1 MTNSKIKLK
10 KPSNIKIGG
19 GSGTEPDNNM
29 IQMIIIIIIVIITLY
44 ILFAIFRYFNTR
56 SRNAPMLISEPVDA
70 SLERIIPANQIPKAA
85 GYEFTLN
92 FWMYVR
98 DWNYSY
104 DYPKCVLYR
113 GDKNCKKASPM
124 VFLYPKTN
132 KLMIRMDD
140 GSVDNMNPF
149 SCKNL
154 KDDLSDVKPCDIGN
168 IPLQRWVMVTTVLW
182 NTTSDIYINGKLARS
197 CTYHNIPNIMNDK
210 NIYVSVND
218 GFNGYISRLQYFN
231 FAINPHHAYKLYQ
244 NGPYKQRNALQKLMT
259 NIRKLWQKVDNCIDD
274 IKGDDKPD
282 SDAFKPQSVLVSEED
297 GTTLAVCS

>member
-1 MTNSKIKLK
+1 
-10 KPSNIKIGG
+10 
-19 GSGTEPDNNM
+19 
-29 IQMIIIIIIVIITLY
+29 
-44 ILFAIFRYFNTR
+44 
-56 SRNAPMLISEPVDA
+56 MLISEPVDA
-70 SLERIIPANQIPKAA
+70 TIERIIPANQIPKAA

-104 DYPKCVLYR
+104 DHPKCVLYR

-124 VFLYPKTN
+124 IFLYPKTN

-140 GSVDNMNPF
+140 GTNDNMNPF
-149 SCKNL
+149 ACNHLQDNQSDLKSC
-154 KDDLSDVKPCDIGN
+154 DLAN

-182 NTTSDIYINGKLARS
+182 NTTCDVYINGKLARS

-231 FAINPHHAYKLYQ
+231 FAINPHHAYQLYQ
-244 NGPYKQRNALQKLMT
+244 KGPYSQRNALQKLTT
-259 NIRKLWQKVDNCIDD
+259 NIKKLW
-274 IKGDDKPD
+274 
-282 SDAFKPQSVLVSEED
+282 
-297 GTTLAVCS
+297 